1 MNSMLSHEP
10 SLGTVVSSAVEC
22 CNHQVS
28 MYSGYI
34 SGQNNQLIV
43 EQTKVVL
50 GPGSNRTVSFR
61 TQADAEGPA
70 ICISRSLVMEP
81 S

>member
-1 MNSMLSHEP
+1 VNSILSHEP
-10 SLGTVVSSAVEC
+10 SLGTAVLTVAER

-34 SGQNNQLIV
+34 SGRNNQLIV
-43 EQTKVVL
+43 EQTKGVL
-50 GPGSNRTVSFR
+50 YRDSYRTASFR

-70 ICISRSLVMEP
+70 TCISHSLVMEQP
-81 S
+81 